1 LEGSGR
7 ALLRL
12 GPFDSGQASAVRI
25 DAHAIEPYRANVTRV
40 AADTRDL
47 VAAGSTVVLCTE
59 GAGPAQRLVEVL
71 REEGLTVP
79 DLSPELPAE
88 PGPGGLVGT
97 PPPLTRVP
105 LPSPPP

>member
-40 AADTRDL
+40 AADSRDL
-47 VAAGSTVVLCTE
+47 VAAGATVVLYTE

-79 DLSPELPAE
+79 DLVLGTAPELPLA
-88 PGPGGLVGT
+88 PGPGGRGGAA
-97 PPPLTRVP
+97 
-105 LPSPPP
+105 